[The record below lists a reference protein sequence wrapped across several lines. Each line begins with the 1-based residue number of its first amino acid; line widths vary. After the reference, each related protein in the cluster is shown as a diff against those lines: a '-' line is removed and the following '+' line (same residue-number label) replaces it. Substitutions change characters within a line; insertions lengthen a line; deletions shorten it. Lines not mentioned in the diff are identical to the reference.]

1 MKRMKTKAVAIFA
14 AMVLASSITTAVA
27 AAPSVSAVTSV
38 GSYVIVAGAASGGSI
53 SPNGTISVAPG
64 GSQTINITPDAG
76 YAINEVIVNGTSVGA
91 VSSYTFSNVSSNN
104 TLVASFRQ
112 ANESSYDTRLLKT
125 DTRSYA
131 MSPGDIYD
139 VRITVEGAN
148 ISQNDVKVT
157 SSRSGIASVQQVTQD
172 TYRVTGL
179 SAGTTYVTAEVGGT
193 HASIRFDVQPG
204 VQQGGESCRS
214 VSVISQ
220 DYVSVGDNGG
230 WNNNWGNTGGNN
242 NWGNTGGNNNWGNTG
257 TTTGITAEQ
266 AKTIAL
272 NHAKVNASSVSFV
285 RAHLDYENGRQVYDV
300 EFYSNYN
307 EYDYE
312 IDAATGTIISYDFD
326 IENYSGG
333 QVSTPSGL
341 ISQDRAKQIALSNAG
356 LSASSV
362 SRMEVGLDYEY
373 GMAIYEI
380 SFRRGWMEYD
390 YEINAQTGAIIKAE
404 REYDD

>member
-112 ANESSYDTRLLKT
+112 ANEAATTPACSKPTPA
-125 DTRSYA
+125 A
-131 MSPGDIYD
+131 MQCPPGDIYD

-242 NWGNTGGNNNWGNTG
+242 NWGNTG

-285 RAHLDYENGRQVYDV
+285 RAHLDYENGRRVYDV